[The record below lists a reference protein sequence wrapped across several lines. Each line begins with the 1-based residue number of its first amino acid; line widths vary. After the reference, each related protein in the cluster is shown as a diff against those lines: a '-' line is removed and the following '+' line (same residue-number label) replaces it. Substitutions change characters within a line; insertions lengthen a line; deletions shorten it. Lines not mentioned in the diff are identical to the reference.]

1 MFIRGFDLRVPL
13 SLLTI
18 RIMSQKKPSESI
30 LEVQFHGIA
39 DKGQCVGKSVS
50 GETVFAVGPVPG
62 DKALI
67 KVFRKRKGFY
77 KGIVMSYITLSSDR
91 IDPTCIH
98 FSQCGGCK
106 WQHLSYKIQLEQKEK
121 VVKDAISRIGKL
133 TVDRW
138 HPILGADPIYFYRN
152 KMEFTFSNRR
162 WLTDAEIALE
172 ENKFSPVLGFHP
184 PGAFDKVIDIQ
195 HCSLQQEPANHIRN
209 TIRSI
214 ALSHK
219 VSFYDPRNHEGF
231 MRTLLLRVTT
241 LGEIMVVIAFG
252 EDDAKK
258 ISLLL
263 QEIQIALPEITSLYY
278 CINTKMNDSLYDLDM
293 HHLAGKAT
301 IHERLGHVTYK
312 IGPKSFFQTNTSQ
325 AVNLYN
331 IVKEFANLNGSEIVY
346 DLYTGLGSIALY
358 LAAHA
363 KHIIGIEEIAAA
375 IEDAKMNA
383 SDNHIEN
390 VDFIAGD
397 VRFLFHSELIQ
408 QFGKPDLIITDPPR
422 AGMHPEV
429 VAVLLAVEAPKI
441 IYVSCDPA
449 THARDLNILSE
460 KYHILQMQTVDMF
473 PHTHHIENVA
483 LLSLK

>member
-1 MFIRGFDLRVPL
+1 
-13 SLLTI
+13 
-18 RIMSQKKPSESI
+18 MSQKKSSESI

-39 DKGQCVGKSVS
+39 DKGQSVGKSVT

-62 DKALI
+62 DKALV

-77 KGIVMSYITLSSDR
+77 KGMVMSYLSLSPDR
-91 IDPTCIH
+91 VEPVCAH
-98 FSQCGGCK
+98 FTQCGGCK
-106 WQHLSYKIQLEQKEK
+106 WQHLHYNTQLAQKEK

-133 TVDRW
+133 SVDQW
-138 HPILGADPIYFYRN
+138 HPILAADPFYFYRN

-162 WLTDAEIALE
+162 WLSDAEMDMN

-184 PGAFDKVIDIQ
+184 PGAFDKVIDIH
-195 HCSLQQEPANHIRN
+195 HCSLQQEPANQIRN
-209 TIRSI
+209 TIRTI
-214 ALSHK
+214 ALSQD

-252 EDDAKK
+252 TDDAKK
-258 ISLLL
+258 ISLFL
-263 QEIQIALPEITSLYY
+263 QEVQVALPEITSLYY
-278 CINTKMNDSLYDLDM
+278 CVNTKMNDSLYDLDM
-293 HHLAGKAT
+293 HHLAGKT
-301 IHERLGHVTYK
+301 SIHERLGHVTYK
-312 IGPKSFFQTNTSQ
+312 IGPKSFFQTNTRQ
-325 AVNLYN
+325 AVNLYQ
-331 IVKEFANLNGSEIVY
+331 IVKDFAQLKGTETVY

-375 IEDAKMNA
+375 IEDAKVNA
-383 SDNHIEN
+383 KDNHIEN

-397 VRFLFHSELIQ
+397 VRYLFHADLIRQ
-408 QFGKPDLIITDPPR
+408 YGKPDIIITDPPR

-429 VAVLLAVEAPKI
+429 VAVLLAVGAPKI
-441 IYVSCDPA
+441 VYVSCDPA
-449 THARDLNILSE
+449 TQARDLNILSE
-460 KYHILQMQTVDMF
+460 KYHILQMQAVDMF

>member
-50 GETVFAVGPVPG
+50 GETVFAVGPIPG

-312 IGPKSFFQTNTSQ
+312 IGPKSFFQTNTRQ

-460 KYHILQMQTVDMF
+460 KYHILQMQAVDMF

>member
-1 MFIRGFDLRVPL
+1 
-13 SLLTI
+13 
-18 RIMSQKKPSESI
+18 MSQKKSSEI
-30 LEVQFHGIA
+30 VLEVQFHGIA
-39 DKGQCVGKSVS
+39 DKGQCVGKSSS

-67 KVFRKRKGFY
+67 KVFRKRKGYY
-77 KGIVMSYITLSSDR
+77 KGLVMSYLSQSPDR

-98 FSQCGGCK
+98 FAQCGGCK
-106 WQHLSYKIQLEQKEK
+106 WQHLNYKIQLEQKEK

-133 TVDRW
+133 TVDHW
-138 HPILGADPIYFYRN
+138 HPILGADPVYFYRN
-152 KMEFTFSNRR
+152 KMEYTFSNRR
-162 WLTDAEIALE
+162 WLTDAEMAME
-172 ENKFSPVLGFHP
+172 EDKYSPVLGFHP
-184 PGAFDKVIDIQ
+184 PGAFDKVIDIK

-209 TIRSI
+209 TVRSI
-214 ALSHK
+214 ALSHQ
-219 VSFYDPRNHEGF
+219 VTFYDPRNHEGF
-231 MRTLLLRVTT
+231 MRTLLIKVTT

-263 QEIQIALPEITSLYY
+263 QEVQNTLPEITSLYY

-293 HHLAGKAT
+293 HLLAGKT
-301 IHERLGHVTYK
+301 SVHEKLGHVTYK
-312 IGPKSFFQTNTSQ
+312 IGPKSFFQTNTRQ

-331 IVKEFANLNGSEIVY
+331 IVKEFANLNGFEIVY

-358 LAAHA
+358 LAANA
-363 KHIIGIEEIAAA
+363 KYIIGIEEIAAA
-375 IEDAKMNA
+375 IEDAKINA
-383 SDNHIEN
+383 KDNNIEN

-397 VRFLFHSELIQ
+397 VRFLFHSALIQ
-408 QFGKPDLIITDPPR
+408 QYGKPDLIITDPPR

-429 VAVLLAVEAPKI
+429 VAALLAVEAPKI
-441 IYVSCDPA
+441 VYVSCDPA

-460 KYHILQMQTVDMF
+460 KYHILQMQAVDMF

>member
-1 MFIRGFDLRVPL
+1 
-13 SLLTI
+13 
-18 RIMSQKKPSESI
+18 MSQKKSSEI
-30 LEVQFHGIA
+30 VLEVQFHGIA
-39 DKGQCVGKSVS
+39 DKGQCVGKSSS

-67 KVFRKRKGFY
+67 KVFRKRKGYY
-77 KGIVMSYITLSSDR
+77 KGLVMSYLSQSPDR

-98 FSQCGGCK
+98 FAQCGGCK
-106 WQHLSYKIQLEQKEK
+106 WQHLNYKIQLEQKEK

-133 TVDRW
+133 TVDHW
-138 HPILGADPIYFYRN
+138 HPILGADPVYFYRN
-152 KMEFTFSNRR
+152 KMEYTFSNRR
-162 WLTDAEIALE
+162 WLTDTEMAME
-172 ENKFSPVLGFHP
+172 EDKYSPVLGFHP
-184 PGAFDKVIDIQ
+184 PGAFDKVIDIK

-209 TIRSI
+209 TVRSI
-214 ALSHK
+214 ALSHQ
-219 VSFYDPRNHEGF
+219 VTFYDPRNHEGF
-231 MRTLLLRVTT
+231 MRTLLIKVTT

-263 QEIQIALPEITSLYY
+263 QEVQNTLPEITSLYY

-293 HHLAGKAT
+293 HLLAGKT
-301 IHERLGHVTYK
+301 SVHEKLGHVTYK
-312 IGPKSFFQTNTSQ
+312 IGPKSFFQTNTRQ

-358 LAAHA
+358 LAANA
-363 KHIIGIEEIAAA
+363 KYIIGIEEIAAA
-375 IEDAKMNA
+375 IEDAKINA
-383 SDNHIEN
+383 KDNNIEN

-397 VRFLFHSELIQ
+397 VRFLFHSALIQ
-408 QFGKPDLIITDPPR
+408 QYGKPDLIITDPPR

-429 VAVLLAVEAPKI
+429 LAALLAVEAPKI
-441 IYVSCDPA
+441 VYVSCDPA

-460 KYHILQMQTVDMF
+460 KYHILQMQAVDMF

>member
-1 MFIRGFDLRVPL
+1 
-13 SLLTI
+13 
-18 RIMSQKKPSESI
+18 MSQKKSSEI
-30 LEVQFHGIA
+30 VLEVQFHGIA
-39 DKGQCVGKSVS
+39 DKGQCVGKSSS

-67 KVFRKRKGFY
+67 KVFRKRKGYY
-77 KGIVMSYITLSSDR
+77 KGLVMSYLSQSPDR

-98 FSQCGGCK
+98 FAQCGGCK
-106 WQHLSYKIQLEQKEK
+106 WQHLNYKIQLEQKEK

-133 TVDRW
+133 TVDHW
-138 HPILGADPIYFYRN
+138 HPILGADPVYFYRN
-152 KMEFTFSNRR
+152 KMEYTFSNRR
-162 WLTDAEIALE
+162 WLTDAEMAME
-172 ENKFSPVLGFHP
+172 EDKYSPVLGFHP
-184 PGAFDKVIDIQ
+184 PGAFDKVIDIK

-209 TIRSI
+209 TVRSI
-214 ALSHK
+214 ALSHQ
-219 VSFYDPRNHEGF
+219 VTFYDPRNHEGF
-231 MRTLLLRVTT
+231 MRTLLIKVTT

-263 QEIQIALPEITSLYY
+263 QEVQNTLPEITSLYY

-293 HHLAGKAT
+293 HLLAGKT
-301 IHERLGHVTYK
+301 SVHEKLGHVTYK
-312 IGPKSFFQTNTSQ
+312 IGPKSFFQTNTRQ

-358 LAAHA
+358 LAANA
-363 KHIIGIEEIAAA
+363 KYIIGIEEIAAA
-375 IEDAKMNA
+375 IEDAKINA
-383 SDNHIEN
+383 KDNNIEN

-397 VRFLFHSELIQ
+397 VRFLFHSALIQ
-408 QFGKPDLIITDPPR
+408 QYGKPDLIITDPPR

-429 VAVLLAVEAPKI
+429 LAALLAVEAPKI
-441 IYVSCDPA
+441 VYVSCDPA

-460 KYHILQMQTVDMF
+460 KYHILQMQAVDMF

>member
-263 QEIQIALPEITSLYY
+263 QEVQIALPEITSLYY

-312 IGPKSFFQTNTSQ
+312 IGPKSFFQTNTRQ

-441 IYVSCDPA
+441 VYVSCDPA

-460 KYHILQMQTVDMF
+460 KYHILQMQAVDMF

>member
-1 MFIRGFDLRVPL
+1 
-13 SLLTI
+13 
-18 RIMSQKKPSESI
+18 MSQKKSSEI
-30 LEVQFHGIA
+30 VFEVQFHGIA
-39 DKGQCVGKSVS
+39 DKGQCVGKSSS

-67 KVFRKRKGFY
+67 KVFRKRKGYY
-77 KGIVMSYITLSSDR
+77 KGLVMSYLSQSPDR

-98 FSQCGGCK
+98 FAQCGGCK
-106 WQHLSYKIQLEQKEK
+106 WQHLNYKIQLEQKEK

-133 TVDRW
+133 TVDHW
-138 HPILGADPIYFYRN
+138 HPILGADPVYFYRN
-152 KMEFTFSNRR
+152 KMEYTFSNRR
-162 WLTDAEIALE
+162 WLTDTEMAME
-172 ENKFSPVLGFHP
+172 EDKYSPVLGFHP
-184 PGAFDKVIDIQ
+184 PGAFDKVIDIK

-209 TIRSI
+209 TVRSI
-214 ALSHK
+214 ALSHQ
-219 VSFYDPRNHEGF
+219 VTFYDPRNHEGF
-231 MRTLLLRVTT
+231 MRTLLIKVTT

-263 QEIQIALPEITSLYY
+263 QEVQNTLPEITSLYY

-293 HHLAGKAT
+293 HLLAGKT
-301 IHERLGHVTYK
+301 SVHEKLGHVTYK
-312 IGPKSFFQTNTSQ
+312 IGPKSFFQTNTRQ

-331 IVKEFANLNGSEIVY
+331 IVKEFANLNGFEIVY

-358 LAAHA
+358 LAANA
-363 KHIIGIEEIAAA
+363 KYIIGIEEIAAA
-375 IEDAKMNA
+375 IEDAKINA
-383 SDNHIEN
+383 KDNNIEN

-397 VRFLFHSELIQ
+397 VRFLFHSALIQ
-408 QFGKPDLIITDPPR
+408 QYGKPDLIITDPPR

-429 VAVLLAVEAPKI
+429 VAALLAVEAPKI
-441 IYVSCDPA
+441 VYVSCDPA

-460 KYHILQMQTVDMF
+460 KYHILQMQAVDMF

>member
-1 MFIRGFDLRVPL
+1 
-13 SLLTI
+13 
-18 RIMSQKKPSESI
+18 MSQKKSSEI
-30 LEVQFHGIA
+30 VLEVQFHGIA
-39 DKGQCVGKSVS
+39 DKGQCVGKSSS

-67 KVFRKRKGFY
+67 KVFRKRKGYY
-77 KGIVMSYITLSSDR
+77 KGLVMSYLSQSPDR

-98 FSQCGGCK
+98 FAQCGGCK
-106 WQHLSYKIQLEQKEK
+106 WQHLNYKIQLEQKEK

-133 TVDRW
+133 TVDHW
-138 HPILGADPIYFYRN
+138 HPILGADPVYFYRN
-152 KMEFTFSNRR
+152 KMEYTFSNRR
-162 WLTDAEIALE
+162 WLTDAEMAME
-172 ENKFSPVLGFHP
+172 EDKYSPVLGFHP
-184 PGAFDKVIDIQ
+184 PGAFDKVIDIK

-209 TIRSI
+209 TVRSI
-214 ALSHK
+214 ALSHQ
-219 VSFYDPRNHEGF
+219 VTFYDPRNHEGF
-231 MRTLLLRVTT
+231 MRTLLIKVTT

-263 QEIQIALPEITSLYY
+263 QEVQNTLPEITSLYY

-293 HHLAGKAT
+293 HLLAGKT
-301 IHERLGHVTYK
+301 SVHEKLGHVTYK
-312 IGPKSFFQTNTSQ
+312 IGPKSFFQTNTRQ

-358 LAAHA
+358 LAANA
-363 KHIIGIEEIAAA
+363 KYIIGIEEIAAA
-375 IEDAKMNA
+375 IEDAKINA
-383 SDNHIEN
+383 KDNNIEN

-397 VRFLFHSELIQ
+397 VRFLFHSALIQ
-408 QFGKPDLIITDPPR
+408 QYGKPDLIITDPPR

-429 VAVLLAVEAPKI
+429 VAALLAVEAPKI
-441 IYVSCDPA
+441 VYVSCDPA

-460 KYHILQMQTVDMF
+460 KYHILQMQAVDMF

>member
-1 MFIRGFDLRVPL
+1 
-13 SLLTI
+13 
-18 RIMSQKKPSESI
+18 MSQKKSSEI
-30 LEVQFHGIA
+30 VFEVQFHGIA
-39 DKGQCVGKSVS
+39 DKGQCVGKSSS

-67 KVFRKRKGFY
+67 KVFRKRKGYY
-77 KGIVMSYITLSSDR
+77 KGLVMSYLSQSPDR

-98 FSQCGGCK
+98 FAQCGGCK
-106 WQHLSYKIQLEQKEK
+106 WQHLNYKIQLEQKEK

-133 TVDRW
+133 TVDHW
-138 HPILGADPIYFYRN
+138 HPILGADPVYFYRN
-152 KMEFTFSNRR
+152 KMEYTFSNRR
-162 WLTDAEIALE
+162 WLTDTEMAME
-172 ENKFSPVLGFHP
+172 EDKYSPVLGFHP
-184 PGAFDKVIDIQ
+184 PGAFDKVIDIK

-209 TIRSI
+209 TVRSI
-214 ALSHK
+214 ALSHQ
-219 VSFYDPRNHEGF
+219 VTFYDPRNHEGF
-231 MRTLLLRVTT
+231 MRTLLIKVTT

-263 QEIQIALPEITSLYY
+263 QEVQNTLPEITSLYY

-293 HHLAGKAT
+293 HLLAGKT
-301 IHERLGHVTYK
+301 SVHEKLGHVTYK
-312 IGPKSFFQTNTSQ
+312 IGPKSFFQTNTRQ

-358 LAAHA
+358 LAANA
-363 KHIIGIEEIAAA
+363 KYIIGIEEIAAA
-375 IEDAKMNA
+375 IEDAKINA
-383 SDNHIEN
+383 KDNNIEN

-397 VRFLFHSELIQ
+397 VRFFFHSALIQ
-408 QFGKPDLIITDPPR
+408 QYGKPDLIITDPPR

-429 VAVLLAVEAPKI
+429 LAALLAVEAPKI
-441 IYVSCDPA
+441 VYVSCDPA

-460 KYHILQMQTVDMF
+460 KYHILQMQAVDMF

>member
-1 MFIRGFDLRVPL
+1 
-13 SLLTI
+13 
-18 RIMSQKKPSESI
+18 MSQKKPSESI

-263 QEIQIALPEITSLYY
+263 QEVQIALPEITSLYY

-460 KYHILQMQTVDMF
+460 KYHILQMQAVDMF

>member
-50 GETVFAVGPVPG
+50 GETVFAVGPIPG

-263 QEIQIALPEITSLYY
+263 QEVQIALPEITSLYY

-441 IYVSCDPA
+441 VYVSCDPA

-460 KYHILQMQTVDMF
+460 KYHILQMQAVDMF

>member
-1 MFIRGFDLRVPL
+1 
-13 SLLTI
+13 
-18 RIMSQKKPSESI
+18 
-30 LEVQFHGIA
+30 
-39 DKGQCVGKSVS
+39 
-50 GETVFAVGPVPG
+50 
-62 DKALI
+62 
-67 KVFRKRKGFY
+67 
-77 KGIVMSYITLSSDR
+77 
-91 IDPTCIH
+91 
-98 FSQCGGCK
+98 
-106 WQHLSYKIQLEQKEK
+106 
-121 VVKDAISRIGKL
+121 
-133 TVDRW
+133 
-138 HPILGADPIYFYRN
+138 
-152 KMEFTFSNRR
+152 MEFTFSNRR

-263 QEIQIALPEITSLYY
+263 QEVQIALPEITSLYY

-460 KYHILQMQTVDMF
+460 KYHILQMQAVDMF

>member
-1 MFIRGFDLRVPL
+1 
-13 SLLTI
+13 
-18 RIMSQKKPSESI
+18 MSQKKSSEI
-30 LEVQFHGIA
+30 VLEVQFHGIA
-39 DKGQCVGKSVS
+39 DKGQCVGKSSS

-67 KVFRKRKGFY
+67 KVFRKRKGYY
-77 KGIVMSYITLSSDR
+77 KGLVMSYLSQSPDR

-98 FSQCGGCK
+98 FAQCGGCK
-106 WQHLSYKIQLEQKEK
+106 WQHLNYKIQLEQKEK

-133 TVDRW
+133 TVDHW
-138 HPILGADPIYFYRN
+138 HPILGADPVYFYRN
-152 KMEFTFSNRR
+152 KMEYTFSNRR
-162 WLTDAEIALE
+162 WLTDAEMAME
-172 ENKFSPVLGFHP
+172 EDKYSPVLGFHP
-184 PGAFDKVIDIQ
+184 PGAFDKVIDIK

-209 TIRSI
+209 TVRSI
-214 ALSHK
+214 ALSHQ
-219 VSFYDPRNHEGF
+219 VTFYDPRNHEGF
-231 MRTLLLRVTT
+231 MRTLLIKVTT

-263 QEIQIALPEITSLYY
+263 QEVQNTLPEITSLYY

-293 HHLAGKAT
+293 HLLAGKT
-301 IHERLGHVTYK
+301 SVHEKLGHVTYK
-312 IGPKSFFQTNTSQ
+312 IGPKSFFQTNTRQ

-331 IVKEFANLNGSEIVY
+331 IVKEFANLNGFEIVY

-358 LAAHA
+358 LAANA
-363 KHIIGIEEIAAA
+363 KYIIGIEEIAAA
-375 IEDAKMNA
+375 IEDAKINA
-383 SDNHIEN
+383 KDNNIEN

-397 VRFLFHSELIQ
+397 VRFLFHSALIQ
-408 QFGKPDLIITDPPR
+408 QYGKPDLIITDPPR

-429 VAVLLAVEAPKI
+429 LAALLAVEAPKI
-441 IYVSCDPA
+441 VYVSCDPA

-460 KYHILQMQTVDMF
+460 KYHILQMQAVDMF

>member
-1 MFIRGFDLRVPL
+1 
-13 SLLTI
+13 
-18 RIMSQKKPSESI
+18 MSQKKSSESI
-30 LEVQFHGIA
+30 LEVHFHGIA
-39 DKGQCVGKSVS
+39 DKGQCVGKSLT

-77 KGIVMSYITLSSDR
+77 KGQVMSYLSLSTSR
-91 IDPTCIH
+91 VEPVCSH
-98 FSQCGGCK
+98 FAQCGGCK
-106 WQHLSYKIQLEQKEK
+106 WQHLNYETQLEQKEK

-133 TVDRW
+133 SVDLW
-138 HPILGADPIYFYRN
+138 HPIFKADPIYFYRN

-162 WLTDAEIALE
+162 WLTDAEMAIGE
-172 ENKFSPVLGFHP
+172 DKFSPVLGFHP

-209 TIRSI
+209 TIRTI
-214 ALSHK
+214 ALSQDL
-219 VSFYDPRNHEGF
+219 SFYDPRNHQGF
-231 MRTLLLRVTT
+231 LRTLLLRVTT

-263 QEIQIALPEITSLYY
+263 HEVQTALPEITSLFY
-278 CINTKMNDSLYDLDM
+278 CVNTKMNDSLYDLEM
-293 HHLAGKAT
+293 HHLAGKT
-301 IHERLGHVTYK
+301 SIHERLGHVTYK
-312 IGPKSFFQTNTSQ
+312 IGPKSFFQTNTRQ

-331 IVKEFANLNGSEIVY
+331 IVKDFANLTGSEIVY

-358 LAAHA
+358 LAANA

-375 IEDAKMNA
+375 IEDAKVNA
-383 SDNHIEN
+383 KDNHIEN

-397 VRFLFHSELIQ
+397 VRFLFHSALIQ

-422 AGMHPEV
+422 AGMHPDV
-429 VAVLLAVEAPKI
+429 VAVLLAVAAPKI
-441 IYVSCDPA
+441 VYVSCDPA

-460 KYHILQMQTVDMF
+460 KYHILQMQAVDMF

>member
-1 MFIRGFDLRVPL
+1 
-13 SLLTI
+13 
-18 RIMSQKKPSESI
+18 MSQKKPSESI

-263 QEIQIALPEITSLYY
+263 QEVQIALPEITSLYY

-331 IVKEFANLNGSEIVY
+331 IVKEFANLNGSEIIY